1 MEETK
6 QELINTCE
14 YYAENKQMLLDT
26 CKHEDFI
33 VSYRE
38 FMDKMSRYFWEEEFW
53 EDLPMDIRI
62 TDLDLRVQVHNTR
75 TTPHTTFLNSYASL
89 AR

>member
-6 QELINTCE
+6 QELINLCS
-14 YYAENKQMLLDT
+14 YYIKNKQTLLDVY
-26 CKHEDFI
+26 KHEDFI

-38 FMDKMSRYFWEEEFW
+38 FMDKMSRYIDEEEFW

-62 TDLDLRVQVHNTR
+62 TDLDLRCQVHDTY
-75 TTPHTTFLNSYASL
+75 PPPPS
-89 AR
+89 